1 MHFPIKKREEIK
13 ESRRLG
19 QISYVGTSSVAT
31 LIMEAYAKLVDRN
44 SLENEA
50 DTEKREFLITEL
62 PCTLGRT
69 PMQSSEHY
77 IIVIDSTDVLLSRQ
91 HAQIKWSQE
100 DGWTL
105 TCLSK
110 NGFFVDE
117 KKYRK
122 NDRANLRDGSNI
134 RLGTSYFCTM

>member
-1 MHFPIKKREEIK
+1 MTRPL
-13 ESRRLG
+13 S
-19 QISYVGTSSVAT
+19 TPT
-31 LIMEAYAKLVDRN
+31 MEAYAKLVDRN

-62 PCTLGRT
+62 PCSLGRT
-69 PMQSSEHY
+69 LVQSSDFHC
-77 IIVIDSTDVLLSRQ
+77 IVLDSTDVLLSRQ

-117 KKYRK
+117 RKYRR
-122 NDRANLRDGSNI
+122 DERANLHDGSDI
-134 RLGTSYFCTM
+134 RLGKQYYFVLKNLWCTSSSCI

>member
-1 MHFPIKKREEIK
+1 
-13 ESRRLG
+13 
-19 QISYVGTSSVAT
+19 
-31 LIMEAYAKLVDRN
+31 MEAYAKLVDRN

-62 PCTLGRT
+62 PCSLGRT
-69 PMQSSEHY
+69 PVESNECHC
-77 IIVIDSTDVLLSRQ
+77 IVIDGADVLLSRQ

-117 KKYRK
+117 RKYRK
-122 NDRANLRDGSNI
+122 DETASLYDGSNI
-134 RLGTSYFCTM
+134 RLGELHFIF